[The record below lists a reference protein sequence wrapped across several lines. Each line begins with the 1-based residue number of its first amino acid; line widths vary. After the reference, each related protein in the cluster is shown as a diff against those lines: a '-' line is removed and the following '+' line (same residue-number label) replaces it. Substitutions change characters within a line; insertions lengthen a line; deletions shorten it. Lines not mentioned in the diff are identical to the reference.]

1 MARNTR
7 LKRKSLPSS
16 PPKSSSPISE
26 SLAYSSH
33 TEARSIKSIRG
44 SSKKNCP
51 VCKAI
56 LVNRNG
62 SLARHVERHAKLDKI
77 EAMNF
82 ETNLPR
88 LDTPDFDVKLAQKM
102 WQSVPARRR
111 ATGGVFLDGPLAGEG
126 FLEGMPICF
135 LPNGRV
141 KPKWAWIKKDLDARV
156 GRGPLR
162 ALKNANANAGSAIE
176 SGDYAEI

>member
-1 MARNTR
+1 MTRNIKI
-7 LKRKSLPSS
+7 KRKSLPSS
-16 PPKSSSPISE
+16 PPKPSSLISE
-26 SLAYSSH
+26 SLPSSSPPK
-33 TEARSIKSIRG
+33 AQSINSTRL
-44 SSKKNCP
+44 SSKNCP
-51 VCKAI
+51 ICKAM

-62 SLARHVERHAKLDKI
+62 SLARHVKRHAKLAKI
-77 EAMNF
+77 EAMNI
-82 ETNLPR
+82 EINLPR
-88 LDTPDFDVKLAQKM
+88 MEVPDFDVSLAQKM

-126 FLEGMPICF
+126 FFEGMPSVF

-162 ALKNANANAGSAIE
+162 VLKNANANAGSVLDSEYYMGI
-176 SGDYAEI
+176 

>member
-1 MARNTR
+1 MTRNTK
-7 LKRKSLPSS
+7 LKRKPLPSS
-16 PPKSSSPISE
+16 PPKPSSPVSEPLTSSSPPK
-26 SLAYSSH
+26 
-33 TEARSIKSIRG
+33 ARSANSTCRSFKG
-44 SSKKNCP
+44 CP
-51 VCKAI
+51 VCKAT

-62 SLARHVERHAKLDKI
+62 SLARHVERHAKLSKI
-77 EAMNF
+77 EALNF
-82 ETNLPR
+82 EINLPR

-111 ATGGVFLDGPLAGEG
+111 AAGGVFLDGPLAGEG
-126 FLEGMPICF
+126 FFEGMPNVF

-162 ALKNANANAGSAIE
+162 ALKSANANTGSVLD
-176 SGDYAEI
+176 SDDYMGI

>member
-1 MARNTR
+1 MTRNTKP
-7 LKRKSLPSS
+7 KRKSLPSS
-16 PPKSSSPISE
+16 PPKPSSPVSE
-26 SLAYSSH
+26 SLASSSPPK
-33 TEARSIKSIRG
+33 ARSVNSVRR
-44 SSKKNCP
+44 SFKNCP
-51 VCKAI
+51 VCNAM

-62 SLARHVERHAKLDKI
+62 SLARHVERHAKLAKI

-82 ETNLPR
+82 EINLPR
-88 LDTPDFDVKLAQKM
+88 LETPDFDVKLAQKM

-126 FLEGMPICF
+126 FFEGMPNVF

-162 ALKNANANAGSAIE
+162 ALKNANANAGSVLDSDE
-176 SGDYAEI
+176 YMEI